1 VTALRKDLIRE
12 IKNSKNRFLSI
23 AILIALAVAFLSGL
37 KATAPDMKNTG
48 DEYLDKQ
55 QLMDIQVLSTLGLT
69 KGDIKALGAQDN
81 IERAVGAYCIDAWAG
96 DLVAKAYSIT
106 DGMNLL
112 TVTSGRMPES
122 PDECIVDKNLLE
134 KMKIS
139 VGDSITIDPSDD
151 YEDCLTHKNFTIV
164 GTAVSPYYI
173 SVERGSASIGSG
185 NVRAYVYLPEGAFD
199 LDYYTVAYAKVKG
212 AQELTAFTDEYDD
225 YIDDVMDSLKDFGDR
240 RAKLRYDDIID
251 EAQGKIDDAQKE
263 LDDKEKEADEKLSD
277 AEQEL
282 KDARRKLDKGWRE
295 YRDGKKELEESLPK
309 LCDAECELADARQ
322 ELIEGEQEYQKGLDE
337 YNFGYAQYAENK
349 RKLDAA
355 KAQLDAA
362 KQQLDAA
369 KQIPD
374 QIAKLEGDITALEA
388 QKKLLD
394 PNDQEYKAIEA
405 RITELSA
412 KKAALVSASMSD
424 TEIAAAQAKID
435 AGMAE
440 YNAGKQ
446 ELDAAKAQLD
456 AAKKKLDEGYEEL
469 QDGKRKYREGVEELQ
484 DGWKKYYEGIDELPK
499 AYKKLKDGEKEYA
512 DGLEEY
518 EDAKREAE
526 EKIAD
531 AKKKLADAR
540 RKVADI
546 ETCKWYILSRGYNPG
561 YTGFGQDADRMA
573 NLASVFPVIFFLVA
587 ALVCLTTMTRMVE
600 EQRTQIGLMKAL
612 GYGRW
617 DISKKYLCYGL
628 FPSLAGSLLGIIIG
642 HIVFPTMIYVSY
654 QIMYEMPNIRLS
666 LYPGICIWATIAAV
680 ACTTL
685 STLWACISTLTDSPA
700 NLMRPKAPKAGRRVL
715 LEKIPFIWKK
725 LSFTSKV
732 TVRNLFRYKKRF
744 FMSVIGIAGSGALL
758 VTAFGLNDSI
768 IEKQFGDIWQ
778 MDVQAYVYEAMPLAD
793 MQELL
798 GKNPAN
804 DDFDSVMFCLDS
816 QMECKNG
823 GRSQSGV
830 HLLGVES
837 AGSMAGRI
845 NLHNGG
851 APVTLDDSGVV
862 VTAKLAETL
871 SIKAGDEINM
881 RTGGEDHLM
890 RVIGVADNYVYH
902 YVYITAAYYETVFG
916 KAMQYNGFM
925 GNLKD
930 GLTDETMDAM
940 STQLLSDSRMYTV
953 RTIGSI
959 YDSVWDSLS
968 ILNYVVLVLIL
979 GSGMLTFVV
988 MLNLTN
994 INIGERMREL
1004 ATLRV
1009 LGFYDKEMY
1018 AYIFRENNALSV
1030 IGAFVGLVFGKIMHL
1045 FVIRTCEVDMVMFVR
1060 SAKPLSYVYAF
1071 ALTIAFSL
1079 IVNLLMRPKVRA
1091 IDMVES
1097 LKSAE

>member
-1 VTALRKDLIRE
+1 MNALTLKNLLRE
-12 IKNSKNRFLSI
+12 IKRTFTKFLSI
-23 AILIALAVAFLSGL
+23 FAICALGVAFFAGIR
-37 KATAPDMKNTG
+37 ATSPDMKEAGDRLYNT
-48 DEYLDKQ
+48 YNLS
-55 QLMDIQVLSTLGLT
+55 DISVISTSGLT
-69 KGDIKALGAQDN
+69 ADN
-81 IERAVGAYCIDAWAG
+81 IRDLESIEGIQAVRASLFVDAMARGTGEKEKNLRLYSMPIKLKSEYAPLIDLIPDYG
-96 DLVAKAYSIT
+96 IDTSPEYE
-106 DGMNLL
+106 MNG
-112 TVTSGRMPES
+112 VEIVSGRMPLNDTETALDYTLEGSLVKQLGDEITLTTSGGTVTLRVVGFIRS
-122 PDECIVDKNLLE
+122 P
-134 KMKIS
+134 M
-139 VGDSITIDPSDD
+139 
-151 YEDCLTHKNFTIV
+151 
-164 GTAVSPYYI
+164 YI
-173 SVERGSASIGSG
+173 SMFERGTSSIGNGTSDGFAYASG
-185 NVRAYVYLPEGAFD
+185 NAISSLGTKLPVMS
-199 LDYYTVAYAKVKG
+199 LLNTYYTRADIVISGKEGLSAHS
-212 AQELTAFTDEYDD
+212 DEY
-225 YIDDVMDSLKDFGDR
+225 
-240 RAKLRYDDIID
+240 
-251 EAQGKIDDAQKE
+251 E
-263 LDDKEKEADEKLSD
+263 
-277 AEQEL
+277 
-282 KDARRKLDKGWRE
+282 
-295 YRDGKKELEESLPK
+295 
-309 LCDAECELADARQ
+309 
-322 ELIEGEQEYQKGLDE
+322 
-337 YNFGYAQYAENK
+337 
-349 RKLDAA
+349 
-355 KAQLDAA
+355 
-362 KQQLDAA
+362 
-369 KQIPD
+369 
-374 QIAKLEGDITALEA
+374 
-388 QKKLLD
+388 
-394 PNDQEYKAIEA
+394 
-405 RITELSA
+405 
-412 KKAALVSASMSD
+412 ALVNEVTDRIEDYASTQSG
-424 TEIAAAQAKID
+424 T
-435 AGMAE
+435 
-440 YNAGKQ
+440 
-446 ELDAAKAQLD
+446 
-456 AAKKKLDEGYEEL
+456 
-469 QDGKRKYREGVEELQ
+469 
-484 DGWKKYYEGIDELPK
+484 
-499 AYKKLKDGEKEYA
+499 
-512 DGLEEY
+512 
-518 EDAKREAE
+518 
-526 EKIAD
+526 
-531 AKKKLADAR
+531 
-540 RKVADI
+540 
-546 ETCKWYILSRGYNPG
+546 WYIQDRSGNPG
-561 YTGFGQDADRMA
+561 YSDYSENTDRIA
-573 NLASVFPVIFFLVA
+573 AVGDVFPLIFFIVA

-600 EQRTQIGLMKAL
+600 EQRIEMGTMKAL
-612 GYGRW
+612 GYGGW
-617 DISKKYLCYGL
+617 QIAMKY
-628 FPSLAGSLLGIIIG
+628 
-642 HIVFPTMIYVSY
+642 
-654 QIMYEMPNIRLS
+654 
-666 LYPGICIWATIAAV
+666 AV
-680 ACTTL
+680 YAM
-685 STLWACISTLTDSPA
+685 SACISGGVVGAIIGFKLFPYVIMKGYSIMYYLGKLETPYRADIAFMAIAAMAVCTAAATFSACYASLKEVPA
-700 NLMRPKAPKAGRRVL
+700 TLMRPKAPKAGRRVL

-758 VTAFGLNDSI
+758 VTAFGLNDSIFGI

-837 AGSMAGRI
+837 AESMAGRVS
-845 NLHNGG
+845 LHNGG
-851 APVTLDDSGVV
+851 TPVTLDDSGVV

-871 SIKAGDEINM
+871 SIKVGDEINM

-959 YDSVWDSLS
+959 YASVWDSLS

-1018 AYIFRENNALSV
+1018 DYIFRENNALSV
-1030 IGAFVGLVFGKIMHL
+1030 IGAFVGLLFGKIMHL

-1071 ALTIAFSL
+1071 ALTIVFSL

>member
-1 VTALRKDLIRE
+1 MNALTLKNLLRE
-12 IKNSKNRFLSI
+12 IKRTFTKFLSI
-23 AILIALAVAFLSGL
+23 FAICALGVAFFAGIR
-37 KATAPDMKNTG
+37 ATSPDMKEAGDRLYNT
-48 DEYLDKQ
+48 YNLS
-55 QLMDIQVLSTLGLT
+55 DISVISTSGLT
-69 KGDIKALGAQDN
+69 ADN
-81 IERAVGAYCIDAWAG
+81 IRDLESIEGIQAVRASLFVDAMARGTDEKGKNLRLYSMPIKLKSEYAPLIDLIPDYG
-96 DLVAKAYSIT
+96 IDTSPEYE
-106 DGMNLL
+106 MNG
-112 TVTSGRMPES
+112 VEIVSGRMPLNDTETALDYTLEGSLVKQLGDEITLTTSGGTVTLRVVGFIRS
-122 PDECIVDKNLLE
+122 P
-134 KMKIS
+134 M
-139 VGDSITIDPSDD
+139 
-151 YEDCLTHKNFTIV
+151 
-164 GTAVSPYYI
+164 YI
-173 SVERGSASIGSG
+173 RMFERGTSSIGNGTSDGFAYASG
-185 NVRAYVYLPEGAFD
+185 NAISSLGTKLPVMS
-199 LDYYTVAYAKVKG
+199 LLNTYYTRADIVISGKEGLSAYS
-212 AQELTAFTDEYDD
+212 DEY
-225 YIDDVMDSLKDFGDR
+225 
-240 RAKLRYDDIID
+240 
-251 EAQGKIDDAQKE
+251 E
-263 LDDKEKEADEKLSD
+263 
-277 AEQEL
+277 
-282 KDARRKLDKGWRE
+282 
-295 YRDGKKELEESLPK
+295 
-309 LCDAECELADARQ
+309 
-322 ELIEGEQEYQKGLDE
+322 
-337 YNFGYAQYAENK
+337 
-349 RKLDAA
+349 
-355 KAQLDAA
+355 
-362 KQQLDAA
+362 
-369 KQIPD
+369 
-374 QIAKLEGDITALEA
+374 
-388 QKKLLD
+388 
-394 PNDQEYKAIEA
+394 
-405 RITELSA
+405 
-412 KKAALVSASMSD
+412 ALVNEVTDRIEDYASTQSG
-424 TEIAAAQAKID
+424 T
-435 AGMAE
+435 
-440 YNAGKQ
+440 
-446 ELDAAKAQLD
+446 
-456 AAKKKLDEGYEEL
+456 
-469 QDGKRKYREGVEELQ
+469 
-484 DGWKKYYEGIDELPK
+484 
-499 AYKKLKDGEKEYA
+499 
-512 DGLEEY
+512 
-518 EDAKREAE
+518 
-526 EKIAD
+526 
-531 AKKKLADAR
+531 
-540 RKVADI
+540 
-546 ETCKWYILSRGYNPG
+546 WYIQDRSGNPG
-561 YTGFGQDADRMA
+561 YSDYSENTDRIA
-573 NLASVFPVIFFLVA
+573 AVGDVFPLIFFIVA

-600 EQRTQIGLMKAL
+600 EQRIEMGTMKAL
-612 GYGRW
+612 GYGGW
-617 DISKKYLCYGL
+617 QIAMKY
-628 FPSLAGSLLGIIIG
+628 
-642 HIVFPTMIYVSY
+642 
-654 QIMYEMPNIRLS
+654 
-666 LYPGICIWATIAAV
+666 AV
-680 ACTTL
+680 YAM
-685 STLWACISTLTDSPA
+685 SACISGGVVGAIIGFKLFPYVIMKGYSIMYYLGKLETPYRADIAFMAIAAMAVCTAAATFSACYASLKEVPA
-700 NLMRPKAPKAGRRVL
+700 TLMRPKAPKAGRRVL

-768 IEKQFGDIWQ
+768 FGIIEKQFGDIWQ
-778 MDVQAYVYEAMPLAD
+778 MDVQAYVYEAMPLGD

-871 SIKAGDEINM
+871 SIKVGDEINM

-916 KAMQYNGFM
+916 KAMLYNGFM

-953 RTIGSI
+953 RTIESI
-959 YDSVWDSLS
+959 YASVWDSLS

-1071 ALTIAFSL
+1071 ALTIVFSL

>member
-1 VTALRKDLIRE
+1 MNALTLKNLLRE
-12 IKNSKNRFLSI
+12 IKRTFTKFLSI
-23 AILIALAVAFLSGL
+23 FAICALGVAFFAGIR
-37 KATAPDMKNTG
+37 ATSPDMKEAGDRLYNT
-48 DEYLDKQ
+48 YNLS
-55 QLMDIQVLSTLGLT
+55 DISVISTSGLT
-69 KGDIKALGAQDN
+69 ADN
-81 IERAVGAYCIDAWAG
+81 IRDLESIEGIQAVRASLFVDAMARGTGEKEKNLRLYSMPIKLKSEYAPLIDLIPDYG
-96 DLVAKAYSIT
+96 IDTSPEYE
-106 DGMNLL
+106 MNG
-112 TVTSGRMPES
+112 VEIVSGRMPL
-122 PDECIVDKNLLE
+122 N
-134 KMKIS
+134 
-139 VGDSITIDPSDD
+139 
-151 YEDCLTHKNFTIV
+151 
-164 GTAVSPYYI
+164 
-173 SVERGSASIGSG
+173 
-185 NVRAYVYLPEGAFD
+185 
-199 LDYYTVAYAKVKG
+199 
-212 AQELTAFTDEYDD
+212 
-225 YIDDVMDSLKDFGDR
+225 
-240 RAKLRYDDIID
+240 
-251 EAQGKIDDAQKE
+251 
-263 LDDKEKEADEKLSD
+263 
-277 AEQEL
+277 
-282 KDARRKLDKGWRE
+282 
-295 YRDGKKELEESLPK
+295 
-309 LCDAECELADARQ
+309 
-322 ELIEGEQEYQKGLDE
+322 
-337 YNFGYAQYAENK
+337 
-349 RKLDAA
+349 
-355 KAQLDAA
+355 
-362 KQQLDAA
+362 
-369 KQIPD
+369 
-374 QIAKLEGDITALEA
+374 
-388 QKKLLD
+388 
-394 PNDQEYKAIEA
+394 
-405 RITELSA
+405 
-412 KKAALVSASMSD
+412 D
-424 TEIAAAQAKID
+424 TEIALDNTLEGSLVKQLGDEITLTTSGGTVTLRVVGFIRSPMYISMFERGTSSIGNGTSDGFAYAS
-435 AGMAE
+435 G
-440 YNAGKQ
+440 NAISSLGTKLPVMSLLNTYYTRADIVISGK
-446 ELDAAKAQLD
+446 
-456 AAKKKLDEGYEEL
+456 EGL
-469 QDGKRKYREGVEELQ
+469 S
-484 DGWKKYYEGIDELPK
+484 
-499 AYKKLKDGEKEYA
+499 AYSD
-512 DGLEEY
+512 EY
-518 EDAKREAE
+518 EALVNEVTDR
-526 EKIAD
+526 
-531 AKKKLADAR
+531 
-540 RKVADI
+540 I
-546 ETCKWYILSRGYNPG
+546 EDYASTQSGTWYIQDRSGNPG
-561 YTGFGQDADRMA
+561 YSDYSENTDRIA
-573 NLASVFPVIFFLVA
+573 AVGDVFPLIFFIVA

-600 EQRTQIGLMKAL
+600 EQRIEMGTMKAL
-612 GYGRW
+612 GYGGW
-617 DISKKYLCYGL
+617 QIAMKY
-628 FPSLAGSLLGIIIG
+628 
-642 HIVFPTMIYVSY
+642 
-654 QIMYEMPNIRLS
+654 
-666 LYPGICIWATIAAV
+666 AV
-680 ACTTL
+680 YAM
-685 STLWACISTLTDSPA
+685 SACISGGVVGAIIGFKLFPYVIMKGYSIMYYLGKLETPYRADIAFMAIAAMAVCTAAATFSACYASLKEVPA
-700 NLMRPKAPKAGRRVL
+700 TLMRPKAPKAGRRVL

-758 VTAFGLNDSI
+758 VTAFGLNDSIFGI

-959 YDSVWDSLS
+959 YASVWDSLS

-1030 IGAFVGLVFGKIMHL
+1030 IGAFVGLLFGKIMHL

-1071 ALTIAFSL
+1071 ALTIVFSL

>member
-1 VTALRKDLIRE
+1 MNALTLKNLLRE
-12 IKNSKNRFLSI
+12 IKRTFTKFLSI
-23 AILIALAVAFLSGL
+23 FAICALGVAFFAGIR
-37 KATAPDMKNTG
+37 ATSPDMKEAGDRLYNT
-48 DEYLDKQ
+48 YNLS
-55 QLMDIQVLSTLGLT
+55 DISVISTSGLT
-69 KGDIKALGAQDN
+69 ADN
-81 IERAVGAYCIDAWAG
+81 IRDLESIEGIRAVRASLFVDAMARGTGEKEKNLRLYSMPIKLKSEYAPLIDLIPDYG
-96 DLVAKAYSIT
+96 IDTSPEYE
-106 DGMNLL
+106 MNG
-112 TVTSGRMPES
+112 VEIVSGRMPLNDTETALDYTLEGSLVKQLGDEITLTTSGGTVTLRVVGFIRS
-122 PDECIVDKNLLE
+122 P
-134 KMKIS
+134 M
-139 VGDSITIDPSDD
+139 
-151 YEDCLTHKNFTIV
+151 
-164 GTAVSPYYI
+164 YI
-173 SVERGSASIGSG
+173 SMFERGTSSIGNGTSDGFAYASG
-185 NVRAYVYLPEGAFD
+185 NAISSLGTKLPVMS
-199 LDYYTVAYAKVKG
+199 LLNTYYTRADIVISGKEGLSAYS
-212 AQELTAFTDEYDD
+212 DEY
-225 YIDDVMDSLKDFGDR
+225 
-240 RAKLRYDDIID
+240 
-251 EAQGKIDDAQKE
+251 E
-263 LDDKEKEADEKLSD
+263 
-277 AEQEL
+277 
-282 KDARRKLDKGWRE
+282 
-295 YRDGKKELEESLPK
+295 
-309 LCDAECELADARQ
+309 
-322 ELIEGEQEYQKGLDE
+322 
-337 YNFGYAQYAENK
+337 
-349 RKLDAA
+349 
-355 KAQLDAA
+355 
-362 KQQLDAA
+362 
-369 KQIPD
+369 
-374 QIAKLEGDITALEA
+374 
-388 QKKLLD
+388 
-394 PNDQEYKAIEA
+394 
-405 RITELSA
+405 
-412 KKAALVSASMSD
+412 ALVNEVTDRIEDYASTQSG
-424 TEIAAAQAKID
+424 T
-435 AGMAE
+435 
-440 YNAGKQ
+440 
-446 ELDAAKAQLD
+446 
-456 AAKKKLDEGYEEL
+456 
-469 QDGKRKYREGVEELQ
+469 
-484 DGWKKYYEGIDELPK
+484 
-499 AYKKLKDGEKEYA
+499 
-512 DGLEEY
+512 
-518 EDAKREAE
+518 
-526 EKIAD
+526 
-531 AKKKLADAR
+531 
-540 RKVADI
+540 
-546 ETCKWYILSRGYNPG
+546 WYIQDRSGNPG
-561 YTGFGQDADRMA
+561 YSDYSENTDRIA
-573 NLASVFPVIFFLVA
+573 AVGDVFPLIFFIVA

-600 EQRTQIGLMKAL
+600 EQRIEMGTMKAL
-612 GYGRW
+612 GYGGW
-617 DISKKYLCYGL
+617 QIAMKY
-628 FPSLAGSLLGIIIG
+628 
-642 HIVFPTMIYVSY
+642 
-654 QIMYEMPNIRLS
+654 
-666 LYPGICIWATIAAV
+666 AV
-680 ACTTL
+680 YAM
-685 STLWACISTLTDSPA
+685 SACISGGVVGAIIGFKLFPYVIMKAYSIMYYLGKLETPYRADIAFMAIAAMAVCTAAATFSACYASLKEVPA
-700 NLMRPKAPKAGRRVL
+700 TLMRPKAPKAGRRVL

-758 VTAFGLNDSI
+758 VTAFGLNDSIFGI

-837 AGSMAGRI
+837 AESMAGRVS
-845 NLHNGG
+845 LHNGG
-851 APVTLDDSGVV
+851 TPVTLDDSGVV

-881 RTGGEDHLM
+881 RTGGEDHFM

-953 RTIGSI
+953 RTIESI
-959 YDSVWDSLS
+959 YASVWDSLS

-1030 IGAFVGLVFGKIMHL
+1030 IGAFVGLLFGKIMHL

-1071 ALTIAFSL
+1071 ALTIVFSL

>member
-1 VTALRKDLIRE
+1 MNALTLKNLLRE
-12 IKNSKNRFLSI
+12 IKRTFTKFLSI
-23 AILIALAVAFLSGL
+23 FAICALGVAFFAGIR
-37 KATAPDMKNTG
+37 ATSPDMKEAGDRLYNT
-48 DEYLDKQ
+48 YNLS
-55 QLMDIQVLSTLGLT
+55 DISVISTSGLT
-69 KGDIKALGAQDN
+69 ADN
-81 IERAVGAYCIDAWAG
+81 IRDLESIEGIRAVRASLFVDAMARGTGEKEKNLRLYSMPIKLKSEYVPLIDLIPDYG
-96 DLVAKAYSIT
+96 IDTSPEYE
-106 DGMNLL
+106 MNG
-112 TVTSGRMPES
+112 VEIVSGRMPLNDTETALDYTLEGSLVKQLGDEITLTTSGGTVTLRVVGFIRS
-122 PDECIVDKNLLE
+122 P
-134 KMKIS
+134 M
-139 VGDSITIDPSDD
+139 
-151 YEDCLTHKNFTIV
+151 
-164 GTAVSPYYI
+164 YI
-173 SVERGSASIGSG
+173 SMFERGTSSIGNGTSDGFAYASG
-185 NVRAYVYLPEGAFD
+185 NAISSLGTKLPVMS
-199 LDYYTVAYAKVKG
+199 LLNTYYTRADIVISGKEGLSAYS
-212 AQELTAFTDEYDD
+212 DEY
-225 YIDDVMDSLKDFGDR
+225 
-240 RAKLRYDDIID
+240 
-251 EAQGKIDDAQKE
+251 E
-263 LDDKEKEADEKLSD
+263 
-277 AEQEL
+277 
-282 KDARRKLDKGWRE
+282 
-295 YRDGKKELEESLPK
+295 
-309 LCDAECELADARQ
+309 
-322 ELIEGEQEYQKGLDE
+322 
-337 YNFGYAQYAENK
+337 
-349 RKLDAA
+349 
-355 KAQLDAA
+355 
-362 KQQLDAA
+362 
-369 KQIPD
+369 
-374 QIAKLEGDITALEA
+374 
-388 QKKLLD
+388 
-394 PNDQEYKAIEA
+394 
-405 RITELSA
+405 
-412 KKAALVSASMSD
+412 ALVNEVTDRIEDYASTQSG
-424 TEIAAAQAKID
+424 T
-435 AGMAE
+435 
-440 YNAGKQ
+440 
-446 ELDAAKAQLD
+446 
-456 AAKKKLDEGYEEL
+456 
-469 QDGKRKYREGVEELQ
+469 
-484 DGWKKYYEGIDELPK
+484 
-499 AYKKLKDGEKEYA
+499 
-512 DGLEEY
+512 
-518 EDAKREAE
+518 
-526 EKIAD
+526 
-531 AKKKLADAR
+531 
-540 RKVADI
+540 
-546 ETCKWYILSRGYNPG
+546 WYIQDRSGNPG
-561 YTGFGQDADRMA
+561 YSDYSENTDRIA
-573 NLASVFPVIFFLVA
+573 AVGDVFPLIFFIVA

-600 EQRTQIGLMKAL
+600 EQRIEMGTMKAL
-612 GYGRW
+612 GYGGW
-617 DISKKYLCYGL
+617 QIAMKY
-628 FPSLAGSLLGIIIG
+628 
-642 HIVFPTMIYVSY
+642 
-654 QIMYEMPNIRLS
+654 
-666 LYPGICIWATIAAV
+666 AV
-680 ACTTL
+680 YAM
-685 STLWACISTLTDSPA
+685 SACISGGVVGAIIGFKLFPYVIMKAYSIMYYLGKLETPYRADIAFMAIAAMAVCTAAATFSACYASLKEVPA
-700 NLMRPKAPKAGRRVL
+700 TLMRPKAPKAGRRVL

-768 IEKQFGDIWQ
+768 FGIIEKQFGDIWQ

-823 GRSQSGV
+823 GRSQNGV

-837 AGSMAGRI
+837 AGSMAGRVS
-845 NLHNGG
+845 LHNGG

-881 RTGGEDHLM
+881 RTGGEDHFM

-953 RTIGSI
+953 RTIESI
-959 YDSVWDSLS
+959 YASVWDSLS

-979 GSGMLTFVV
+979 GSGMLTFIV

-1079 IVNLLMRPKVRA
+1079 IVNLLMRPNVRA

>member
-1 VTALRKDLIRE
+1 MNALTLKNLLRE
-12 IKNSKNRFLSI
+12 IKRTFTKFLSI
-23 AILIALAVAFLSGL
+23 FAICALGVAFFAGIR
-37 KATAPDMKNTG
+37 ATSPDMKEAGDRLYNT
-48 DEYLDKQ
+48 YNLS
-55 QLMDIQVLSTLGLT
+55 DISVISTSGLT
-69 KGDIKALGAQDN
+69 ADN
-81 IERAVGAYCIDAWAG
+81 IRDLESIEGIQAVRASLFVDAMARGTGEKEKNLRLYSMPIKLKSEYAPLIDLIPDYG
-96 DLVAKAYSIT
+96 IDTSPEYE
-106 DGMNLL
+106 MNG
-112 TVTSGRMPES
+112 VEIVSGRMPL
-122 PDECIVDKNLLE
+122 N
-134 KMKIS
+134 
-139 VGDSITIDPSDD
+139 
-151 YEDCLTHKNFTIV
+151 
-164 GTAVSPYYI
+164 
-173 SVERGSASIGSG
+173 
-185 NVRAYVYLPEGAFD
+185 
-199 LDYYTVAYAKVKG
+199 
-212 AQELTAFTDEYDD
+212 
-225 YIDDVMDSLKDFGDR
+225 
-240 RAKLRYDDIID
+240 
-251 EAQGKIDDAQKE
+251 
-263 LDDKEKEADEKLSD
+263 
-277 AEQEL
+277 
-282 KDARRKLDKGWRE
+282 
-295 YRDGKKELEESLPK
+295 
-309 LCDAECELADARQ
+309 
-322 ELIEGEQEYQKGLDE
+322 
-337 YNFGYAQYAENK
+337 
-349 RKLDAA
+349 
-355 KAQLDAA
+355 
-362 KQQLDAA
+362 
-369 KQIPD
+369 
-374 QIAKLEGDITALEA
+374 
-388 QKKLLD
+388 
-394 PNDQEYKAIEA
+394 
-405 RITELSA
+405 
-412 KKAALVSASMSD
+412 D
-424 TEIAAAQAKID
+424 TEIALDNTLEGSLVKQLGDEITLTTSGGTVTLRVVGFIRSPMYISMFERGTSSIGNGTSDGFAYAS
-435 AGMAE
+435 G
-440 YNAGKQ
+440 NAISSLGTKLPVMSLLNTYYTRADIVISGK
-446 ELDAAKAQLD
+446 
-456 AAKKKLDEGYEEL
+456 EGL
-469 QDGKRKYREGVEELQ
+469 S
-484 DGWKKYYEGIDELPK
+484 
-499 AYKKLKDGEKEYA
+499 AYSD
-512 DGLEEY
+512 EY
-518 EDAKREAE
+518 EALVNEVTDR
-526 EKIAD
+526 
-531 AKKKLADAR
+531 
-540 RKVADI
+540 I
-546 ETCKWYILSRGYNPG
+546 EDYASTQSGTWYIQDRSGNPG
-561 YTGFGQDADRMA
+561 YSDYSENTDRIA
-573 NLASVFPVIFFLVA
+573 AVGDVFPLIFFIVA

-600 EQRTQIGLMKAL
+600 EQRIEMGTMKAL
-612 GYGRW
+612 GYGGW
-617 DISKKYLCYGL
+617 QIAMKY
-628 FPSLAGSLLGIIIG
+628 
-642 HIVFPTMIYVSY
+642 
-654 QIMYEMPNIRLS
+654 
-666 LYPGICIWATIAAV
+666 AV
-680 ACTTL
+680 YAM
-685 STLWACISTLTDSPA
+685 SACISGGVVGAIIGFKLFPYVIMKGYSIMYYLGKLETPYRADIAFMAIAAMAVCTAAATFSACYASLKEVPA
-700 NLMRPKAPKAGRRVL
+700 TLMRPKAPKAGRRVL

-758 VTAFGLNDSI
+758 VTAFGLNDSIFGI

-881 RTGGEDHLM
+881 RTGGEDHFM

-953 RTIGSI
+953 RTIESI
-959 YDSVWDSLS
+959 YASVRDSLS

-1071 ALTIAFSL
+1071 ALTIVFSL

>member
-1 VTALRKDLIRE
+1 MNALTLKNLLRE
-12 IKNSKNRFLSI
+12 IKRTFTKFLSI
-23 AILIALAVAFLSGL
+23 FAICALGVAFFAGIR
-37 KATAPDMKNTG
+37 ATSPDMKEAGDRLYNT
-48 DEYLDKQ
+48 YNLS
-55 QLMDIQVLSTLGLT
+55 DISVISTSGLT
-69 KGDIKALGAQDN
+69 ADN
-81 IERAVGAYCIDAWAG
+81 IRDLESIEGIQAVRASLFVDAMARGTGEKEKNLRLYSMPIKLKSEYAPLIDLIPDYG
-96 DLVAKAYSIT
+96 IDTSPEYE
-106 DGMNLL
+106 MNG
-112 TVTSGRMPES
+112 VEIVSGRMPL
-122 PDECIVDKNLLE
+122 N
-134 KMKIS
+134 
-139 VGDSITIDPSDD
+139 
-151 YEDCLTHKNFTIV
+151 
-164 GTAVSPYYI
+164 
-173 SVERGSASIGSG
+173 
-185 NVRAYVYLPEGAFD
+185 
-199 LDYYTVAYAKVKG
+199 
-212 AQELTAFTDEYDD
+212 
-225 YIDDVMDSLKDFGDR
+225 
-240 RAKLRYDDIID
+240 
-251 EAQGKIDDAQKE
+251 
-263 LDDKEKEADEKLSD
+263 
-277 AEQEL
+277 
-282 KDARRKLDKGWRE
+282 
-295 YRDGKKELEESLPK
+295 
-309 LCDAECELADARQ
+309 
-322 ELIEGEQEYQKGLDE
+322 
-337 YNFGYAQYAENK
+337 
-349 RKLDAA
+349 
-355 KAQLDAA
+355 
-362 KQQLDAA
+362 
-369 KQIPD
+369 
-374 QIAKLEGDITALEA
+374 
-388 QKKLLD
+388 
-394 PNDQEYKAIEA
+394 
-405 RITELSA
+405 
-412 KKAALVSASMSD
+412 D
-424 TEIAAAQAKID
+424 TEIALDNTLEGSLVKQLGDEITLTTSGGTVTLRVVGFIRSPMYISMFERGTSSIGNGTSDGFAYAS
-435 AGMAE
+435 G
-440 YNAGKQ
+440 NAISSLGTKLPVMSLLNTYYTRADIVISGK
-446 ELDAAKAQLD
+446 
-456 AAKKKLDEGYEEL
+456 EGSS
-469 QDGKRKYREGVEELQ
+469 
-484 DGWKKYYEGIDELPK
+484 
-499 AYKKLKDGEKEYA
+499 AYSD
-512 DGLEEY
+512 EY
-518 EDAKREAE
+518 EALVNEVTDR
-526 EKIAD
+526 
-531 AKKKLADAR
+531 
-540 RKVADI
+540 I
-546 ETCKWYILSRGYNPG
+546 EDYASTQSGTWYIQDRSGNPG
-561 YTGFGQDADRMA
+561 YSDYSENTDRIA
-573 NLASVFPVIFFLVA
+573 AVGDVFPLIFFIVA

-600 EQRTQIGLMKAL
+600 EQRIEMGTMKAL
-612 GYGRW
+612 GYGGW
-617 DISKKYLCYGL
+617 QIAMKY
-628 FPSLAGSLLGIIIG
+628 
-642 HIVFPTMIYVSY
+642 
-654 QIMYEMPNIRLS
+654 
-666 LYPGICIWATIAAV
+666 AV
-680 ACTTL
+680 YAM
-685 STLWACISTLTDSPA
+685 SACISGGVVGAIIGFKLFPYVIMKGYSIMYYLGKLETPYRADIAFMAIAAMAVCTAAATFSACYASLKEVPA
-700 NLMRPKAPKAGRRVL
+700 TLMRPKAPKAGRRVL
-715 LEKIPFIWKK
+715 LEKMPFIWKK

-758 VTAFGLNDSI
+758 VTAFGLNDSIFGI

-871 SIKAGDEINM
+871 SIKIGDGINM

-959 YDSVWDSLS
+959 YASVWDSLS

-1018 AYIFRENNALSV
+1018 DYIFRENNALSV

>member
-1 VTALRKDLIRE
+1 MNALTLKNLLRE
-12 IKNSKNRFLSI
+12 IKRTFTKFLSI
-23 AILIALAVAFLSGL
+23 FAICALGVAFFAGIR
-37 KATAPDMKNTG
+37 ATSPDMKEAGDRLYNT
-48 DEYLDKQ
+48 YNLS
-55 QLMDIQVLSTLGLT
+55 DISVISTSGLT
-69 KGDIKALGAQDN
+69 ADN
-81 IERAVGAYCIDAWAG
+81 IRDLESIEGIQAVRASLFVDAMARGTGEKEKNLRLYSMPIKLKSEYAPLIDLIPDYG
-96 DLVAKAYSIT
+96 IDTSPEYE
-106 DGMNLL
+106 MNG
-112 TVTSGRMPES
+112 VEIVSGRMPLNDTETALDYTLEGSLVKQLGDEITLTTSGGTVTLRVVGFIRS
-122 PDECIVDKNLLE
+122 P
-134 KMKIS
+134 M
-139 VGDSITIDPSDD
+139 
-151 YEDCLTHKNFTIV
+151 
-164 GTAVSPYYI
+164 YI
-173 SVERGSASIGSG
+173 SMFERGTSSIGNGTSDGFAYASG
-185 NVRAYVYLPEGAFD
+185 NAISSLGTKLPVMS
-199 LDYYTVAYAKVKG
+199 LLNTYYTRADIVISGKEGLSAYS
-212 AQELTAFTDEYDD
+212 DEY
-225 YIDDVMDSLKDFGDR
+225 
-240 RAKLRYDDIID
+240 
-251 EAQGKIDDAQKE
+251 E
-263 LDDKEKEADEKLSD
+263 
-277 AEQEL
+277 
-282 KDARRKLDKGWRE
+282 
-295 YRDGKKELEESLPK
+295 
-309 LCDAECELADARQ
+309 
-322 ELIEGEQEYQKGLDE
+322 
-337 YNFGYAQYAENK
+337 
-349 RKLDAA
+349 
-355 KAQLDAA
+355 
-362 KQQLDAA
+362 
-369 KQIPD
+369 
-374 QIAKLEGDITALEA
+374 
-388 QKKLLD
+388 
-394 PNDQEYKAIEA
+394 
-405 RITELSA
+405 
-412 KKAALVSASMSD
+412 ALVNEVTDRIEDYASTQSG
-424 TEIAAAQAKID
+424 T
-435 AGMAE
+435 
-440 YNAGKQ
+440 
-446 ELDAAKAQLD
+446 
-456 AAKKKLDEGYEEL
+456 
-469 QDGKRKYREGVEELQ
+469 
-484 DGWKKYYEGIDELPK
+484 
-499 AYKKLKDGEKEYA
+499 
-512 DGLEEY
+512 
-518 EDAKREAE
+518 
-526 EKIAD
+526 
-531 AKKKLADAR
+531 
-540 RKVADI
+540 
-546 ETCKWYILSRGYNPG
+546 WYIQDRSGNPG
-561 YTGFGQDADRMA
+561 YSDYSENTDRIA
-573 NLASVFPVIFFLVA
+573 AVGDVFPLIFFIVA

-600 EQRTQIGLMKAL
+600 EQRIEMGTMKAL
-612 GYGRW
+612 GYGGW
-617 DISKKYLCYGL
+617 QIAMKY
-628 FPSLAGSLLGIIIG
+628 
-642 HIVFPTMIYVSY
+642 
-654 QIMYEMPNIRLS
+654 
-666 LYPGICIWATIAAV
+666 AV
-680 ACTTL
+680 YAM
-685 STLWACISTLTDSPA
+685 SACISGGVVGAIIGFKLFPYVIMKGYSIMYYLGKLETPYRADIAFMAIAAMAVCTAAATFSACYASLKEVPA
-700 NLMRPKAPKAGRRVL
+700 TLMRPKAPKAGRRVL

-758 VTAFGLNDSI
+758 VTAFGLNDSIFGI

-871 SIKAGDEINM
+871 SIKVGDEINM

-953 RTIGSI
+953 RTIESI
-959 YDSVWDSLS
+959 YASVWDSLS

-1030 IGAFVGLVFGKIMHL
+1030 IGAFVGLLFGKIMHL

-1071 ALTIAFSL
+1071 ALTIVFSL

>member
-1 VTALRKDLIRE
+1 MNALTLKNLLRE
-12 IKNSKNRFLSI
+12 IKRTFTKFLSI
-23 AILIALAVAFLSGL
+23 FAICALGVAFFAGIR
-37 KATAPDMKNTG
+37 ATSPDMKEAGDRLYNT
-48 DEYLDKQ
+48 YNLS
-55 QLMDIQVLSTLGLT
+55 DISVISTSGLT
-69 KGDIKALGAQDN
+69 ADN
-81 IERAVGAYCIDAWAG
+81 IRDLESIEGIRAVRASLFVDAMARGTGEKEKNLRLYSMPIKLKSEYAPLIDLIPDYG
-96 DLVAKAYSIT
+96 IDTSPEYE
-106 DGMNLL
+106 MNG
-112 TVTSGRMPES
+112 VEIVSGRMPLNDTETALDYTLEGSLVKQLGDEITLTTSGGTVTLRVVGFIRS
-122 PDECIVDKNLLE
+122 P
-134 KMKIS
+134 M
-139 VGDSITIDPSDD
+139 
-151 YEDCLTHKNFTIV
+151 
-164 GTAVSPYYI
+164 YI
-173 SVERGSASIGSG
+173 SMFERGTSSIGNGTSDGFAYASG
-185 NVRAYVYLPEGAFD
+185 NAISSLGTKLPVMS
-199 LDYYTVAYAKVKG
+199 LLNTYYTRADIVIFGKEGLSAYS
-212 AQELTAFTDEYDD
+212 DEY
-225 YIDDVMDSLKDFGDR
+225 
-240 RAKLRYDDIID
+240 
-251 EAQGKIDDAQKE
+251 E
-263 LDDKEKEADEKLSD
+263 
-277 AEQEL
+277 
-282 KDARRKLDKGWRE
+282 
-295 YRDGKKELEESLPK
+295 
-309 LCDAECELADARQ
+309 
-322 ELIEGEQEYQKGLDE
+322 
-337 YNFGYAQYAENK
+337 
-349 RKLDAA
+349 
-355 KAQLDAA
+355 
-362 KQQLDAA
+362 
-369 KQIPD
+369 
-374 QIAKLEGDITALEA
+374 
-388 QKKLLD
+388 
-394 PNDQEYKAIEA
+394 
-405 RITELSA
+405 
-412 KKAALVSASMSD
+412 ALVNEVTDRIEDYASTQSG
-424 TEIAAAQAKID
+424 T
-435 AGMAE
+435 
-440 YNAGKQ
+440 
-446 ELDAAKAQLD
+446 
-456 AAKKKLDEGYEEL
+456 
-469 QDGKRKYREGVEELQ
+469 
-484 DGWKKYYEGIDELPK
+484 
-499 AYKKLKDGEKEYA
+499 
-512 DGLEEY
+512 
-518 EDAKREAE
+518 
-526 EKIAD
+526 
-531 AKKKLADAR
+531 
-540 RKVADI
+540 
-546 ETCKWYILSRGYNPG
+546 WYIQDRSGNPG
-561 YTGFGQDADRMA
+561 YSDYSENTDRIA
-573 NLASVFPVIFFLVA
+573 AVGDVFPLIFFIVA

-600 EQRTQIGLMKAL
+600 EQRIEMGTMKAL
-612 GYGRW
+612 GYGGW
-617 DISKKYLCYGL
+617 QIAMKY
-628 FPSLAGSLLGIIIG
+628 
-642 HIVFPTMIYVSY
+642 
-654 QIMYEMPNIRLS
+654 
-666 LYPGICIWATIAAV
+666 AV
-680 ACTTL
+680 YAM
-685 STLWACISTLTDSPA
+685 SACISGGVVGAIIGFKLFPYVIMKGYSIMYYLGKLETPYRADIAFMAIAAMAVCTAAATFSACYASLKEVPA
-700 NLMRPKAPKAGRRVL
+700 TLMRPKAPKAGRRVL

-758 VTAFGLNDSI
+758 VTAFGLNDSIFGI

-837 AGSMAGRI
+837 AESMAGRI

-851 APVTLDDSGVV
+851 TPVTLDDSGVV

-881 RTGGEDHLM
+881 RTGGEDHFM

-916 KAMQYNGFM
+916 KAMLYNGFM

-959 YDSVWDSLS
+959 YASVWDSLS

-1071 ALTIAFSL
+1071 ALTIVFSL
-1079 IVNLLMRPKVRA
+1079 IVNLLMRPKVRT

>member
-1 VTALRKDLIRE
+1 MNALTLKNLLRE
-12 IKNSKNRFLSI
+12 IKRTFTKFLSI
-23 AILIALAVAFLSGL
+23 FAICALGVAFFAGIR
-37 KATAPDMKNTG
+37 ATSPDMKEAGDRLYNT
-48 DEYLDKQ
+48 YNLS
-55 QLMDIQVLSTLGLT
+55 DISVISTSGLT
-69 KGDIKALGAQDN
+69 ADN
-81 IERAVGAYCIDAWAG
+81 IRDLESIEGIQAARASLFVDAMARGTGEKEKNLRLYSMPIKLKSEYAPLIDLIPDYG
-96 DLVAKAYSIT
+96 IDTSPEYE
-106 DGMNLL
+106 MNG
-112 TVTSGRMPES
+112 VEIVSGRMPL
-122 PDECIVDKNLLE
+122 N
-134 KMKIS
+134 
-139 VGDSITIDPSDD
+139 
-151 YEDCLTHKNFTIV
+151 
-164 GTAVSPYYI
+164 
-173 SVERGSASIGSG
+173 
-185 NVRAYVYLPEGAFD
+185 
-199 LDYYTVAYAKVKG
+199 
-212 AQELTAFTDEYDD
+212 
-225 YIDDVMDSLKDFGDR
+225 
-240 RAKLRYDDIID
+240 
-251 EAQGKIDDAQKE
+251 
-263 LDDKEKEADEKLSD
+263 
-277 AEQEL
+277 
-282 KDARRKLDKGWRE
+282 
-295 YRDGKKELEESLPK
+295 
-309 LCDAECELADARQ
+309 
-322 ELIEGEQEYQKGLDE
+322 
-337 YNFGYAQYAENK
+337 
-349 RKLDAA
+349 
-355 KAQLDAA
+355 
-362 KQQLDAA
+362 
-369 KQIPD
+369 
-374 QIAKLEGDITALEA
+374 
-388 QKKLLD
+388 
-394 PNDQEYKAIEA
+394 
-405 RITELSA
+405 
-412 KKAALVSASMSD
+412 D
-424 TEIAAAQAKID
+424 TEIALDNTLEGSLVKQLGDEITLTTSGGTVTLRVVGFIRSPMYISMFERGTSSIGNGTSDGFAYAS
-435 AGMAE
+435 G
-440 YNAGKQ
+440 NAISSLGTKLPVMSLLNTYYTRADIVISGK
-446 ELDAAKAQLD
+446 
-456 AAKKKLDEGYEEL
+456 EG
-469 QDGKRKYREGVEELQ
+469 
-484 DGWKKYYEGIDELPK
+484 PS
-499 AYKKLKDGEKEYA
+499 AYSD
-512 DGLEEY
+512 EY
-518 EDAKREAE
+518 EALVNEVTDR
-526 EKIAD
+526 
-531 AKKKLADAR
+531 
-540 RKVADI
+540 I
-546 ETCKWYILSRGYNPG
+546 EDYASTQSGTWYIQDRSGNPG
-561 YTGFGQDADRMA
+561 YSDYSENTDRIA
-573 NLASVFPVIFFLVA
+573 AVGDVFPLIFFIVA

-600 EQRTQIGLMKAL
+600 EQRIEMGTMKAL
-612 GYGRW
+612 GYGGW
-617 DISKKYLCYGL
+617 QIAMKY
-628 FPSLAGSLLGIIIG
+628 
-642 HIVFPTMIYVSY
+642 
-654 QIMYEMPNIRLS
+654 
-666 LYPGICIWATIAAV
+666 AV
-680 ACTTL
+680 YAM
-685 STLWACISTLTDSPA
+685 SACISGGVVGAIIGFKLFPYVIMKGYSIMYYLGKLETPYRADIAFMAIAAMAVCTAAATFSACYASLKEVPA
-700 NLMRPKAPKAGRRVL
+700 TLMRPKAPKAGRRVL
-715 LEKIPFIWKK
+715 LEKMPFIWKK

-758 VTAFGLNDSI
+758 VTAFGLNDSIFGI

-871 SIKAGDEINM
+871 SIKIGDGINM

-1071 ALTIAFSL
+1071 ALTIVFSL

>member
-1 VTALRKDLIRE
+1 MNALTLKNLLRE
-12 IKNSKNRFLSI
+12 IKRTFTKFLSI
-23 AILIALAVAFLSGL
+23 FAICALGVAFFAGIR
-37 KATAPDMKNTG
+37 ATSPDMKEAGDRLYNT
-48 DEYLDKQ
+48 YNLS
-55 QLMDIQVLSTLGLT
+55 DISVISTSGLT
-69 KGDIKALGAQDN
+69 ADN
-81 IERAVGAYCIDAWAG
+81 IRDLESIEGIQAVRASLFVDAMARGTDEKEKNLRLYSMPIKLKSEYAPLIDLIPDYG
-96 DLVAKAYSIT
+96 IDTSPEYE
-106 DGMNLL
+106 MNG
-112 TVTSGRMPES
+112 VEIVSGRMPLNDTETALDYTLEGSLVKQLGGEITLTTSGGTVTLRVIGFIRS
-122 PDECIVDKNLLE
+122 P
-134 KMKIS
+134 M
-139 VGDSITIDPSDD
+139 
-151 YEDCLTHKNFTIV
+151 
-164 GTAVSPYYI
+164 YI
-173 SVERGSASIGSG
+173 SMFERGTSSIGNGTSDGFAYASG
-185 NVRAYVYLPEGAFD
+185 NAISSLGTKLPVMS
-199 LDYYTVAYAKVKG
+199 LLNTYYTRADIVISGKEGLSAYS
-212 AQELTAFTDEYDD
+212 DEY
-225 YIDDVMDSLKDFGDR
+225 
-240 RAKLRYDDIID
+240 
-251 EAQGKIDDAQKE
+251 E
-263 LDDKEKEADEKLSD
+263 
-277 AEQEL
+277 
-282 KDARRKLDKGWRE
+282 
-295 YRDGKKELEESLPK
+295 
-309 LCDAECELADARQ
+309 
-322 ELIEGEQEYQKGLDE
+322 
-337 YNFGYAQYAENK
+337 
-349 RKLDAA
+349 
-355 KAQLDAA
+355 
-362 KQQLDAA
+362 
-369 KQIPD
+369 
-374 QIAKLEGDITALEA
+374 
-388 QKKLLD
+388 
-394 PNDQEYKAIEA
+394 
-405 RITELSA
+405 
-412 KKAALVSASMSD
+412 ALVNEVTDRIEDYASTQSG
-424 TEIAAAQAKID
+424 T
-435 AGMAE
+435 
-440 YNAGKQ
+440 
-446 ELDAAKAQLD
+446 
-456 AAKKKLDEGYEEL
+456 
-469 QDGKRKYREGVEELQ
+469 
-484 DGWKKYYEGIDELPK
+484 
-499 AYKKLKDGEKEYA
+499 
-512 DGLEEY
+512 
-518 EDAKREAE
+518 
-526 EKIAD
+526 
-531 AKKKLADAR
+531 
-540 RKVADI
+540 
-546 ETCKWYILSRGYNPG
+546 WYIQDRSGNPG
-561 YTGFGQDADRMA
+561 YSDYSENTDRIA
-573 NLASVFPVIFFLVA
+573 AVGDVFPLIFFIVA

-600 EQRTQIGLMKAL
+600 EQRIEMGTMKAL
-612 GYGRW
+612 GYGGW
-617 DISKKYLCYGL
+617 QIAMKY
-628 FPSLAGSLLGIIIG
+628 
-642 HIVFPTMIYVSY
+642 
-654 QIMYEMPNIRLS
+654 
-666 LYPGICIWATIAAV
+666 AV
-680 ACTTL
+680 YAM
-685 STLWACISTLTDSPA
+685 SACISGGVVGAIIGFKLFPYVIMKGYSIMYYLGKLETPYRADIAFMAIAAMAVCTAAATFSACYASLKEVPA
-700 NLMRPKAPKAGRRVL
+700 TLMRPKAPKAGRRVL

-758 VTAFGLNDSI
+758 VTAFGLNDSIFGI

-837 AGSMAGRI
+837 AESMGGRVS
-845 NLHNGG
+845 LHNGG
-851 APVTLDDSGVV
+851 TPVTLDDSGVV

-1030 IGAFVGLVFGKIMHL
+1030 IGAFVGLLFGKIMHL

-1071 ALTIAFSL
+1071 ALTIVFSL

>member
-1 VTALRKDLIRE
+1 MNALTLKNLLRE
-12 IKNSKNRFLSI
+12 IKRTFTKFLSI
-23 AILIALAVAFLSGL
+23 FAICALGVAFFAGIR
-37 KATAPDMKNTG
+37 ATSPDMKEAGDRLYNT
-48 DEYLDKQ
+48 YNLS
-55 QLMDIQVLSTLGLT
+55 DISVISTSGLT
-69 KGDIKALGAQDN
+69 ADN
-81 IERAVGAYCIDAWAG
+81 IRDLESIEGIQAVRASLFVDAMARGTGEKEKNLRLYSMPIKLKSEYAPLIDLIPDYG
-96 DLVAKAYSIT
+96 IDTSPEYE
-106 DGMNLL
+106 MNG
-112 TVTSGRMPES
+112 VEIVSGRMPLNDTETALDYTLEGSLVKQLGDEITLTTSGGTVTLRVVGFIRS
-122 PDECIVDKNLLE
+122 P
-134 KMKIS
+134 M
-139 VGDSITIDPSDD
+139 
-151 YEDCLTHKNFTIV
+151 
-164 GTAVSPYYI
+164 YI
-173 SVERGSASIGSG
+173 SMFERGTSSIGNGTSDGFAYASG
-185 NVRAYVYLPEGAFD
+185 NAISSLGTKLPVMS
-199 LDYYTVAYAKVKG
+199 LLNTYYTRADIVISGKEGLSAYS
-212 AQELTAFTDEYDD
+212 DEY
-225 YIDDVMDSLKDFGDR
+225 
-240 RAKLRYDDIID
+240 
-251 EAQGKIDDAQKE
+251 E
-263 LDDKEKEADEKLSD
+263 
-277 AEQEL
+277 
-282 KDARRKLDKGWRE
+282 
-295 YRDGKKELEESLPK
+295 
-309 LCDAECELADARQ
+309 
-322 ELIEGEQEYQKGLDE
+322 
-337 YNFGYAQYAENK
+337 
-349 RKLDAA
+349 
-355 KAQLDAA
+355 
-362 KQQLDAA
+362 
-369 KQIPD
+369 
-374 QIAKLEGDITALEA
+374 
-388 QKKLLD
+388 
-394 PNDQEYKAIEA
+394 
-405 RITELSA
+405 
-412 KKAALVSASMSD
+412 ALVNEVTDRIEDYASTQSG
-424 TEIAAAQAKID
+424 T
-435 AGMAE
+435 
-440 YNAGKQ
+440 
-446 ELDAAKAQLD
+446 
-456 AAKKKLDEGYEEL
+456 
-469 QDGKRKYREGVEELQ
+469 
-484 DGWKKYYEGIDELPK
+484 
-499 AYKKLKDGEKEYA
+499 
-512 DGLEEY
+512 
-518 EDAKREAE
+518 
-526 EKIAD
+526 
-531 AKKKLADAR
+531 
-540 RKVADI
+540 
-546 ETCKWYILSRGYNPG
+546 WYIQDRSGNPG
-561 YTGFGQDADRMA
+561 YSDYSENTDRIA
-573 NLASVFPVIFFLVA
+573 AVGDVFPLIFFIVA

-600 EQRTQIGLMKAL
+600 EQRIEMGTMKAL
-612 GYGRW
+612 GYGGW
-617 DISKKYLCYGL
+617 QIAMKY
-628 FPSLAGSLLGIIIG
+628 
-642 HIVFPTMIYVSY
+642 
-654 QIMYEMPNIRLS
+654 
-666 LYPGICIWATIAAV
+666 AV
-680 ACTTL
+680 YAM
-685 STLWACISTLTDSPA
+685 SACISGGVVGAIIGFKLFPYVIMKGYSIMYYLGKLETPYRADIAFMAIAAMAVCTAAATFSACYASLREVPA
-700 NLMRPKAPKAGRRVL
+700 TLMRPKAPKAGRRVL

-768 IEKQFGDIWQ
+768 FGIIEKQFGDIWQ

-823 GRSQSGV
+823 GKSQSGV

-871 SIKAGDEINM
+871 SIKVGDEINM

-916 KAMQYNGFM
+916 KAMLYNGFM

-930 GLTDETMDAM
+930 GLTDGTMDAM

-953 RTIGSI
+953 RTIESI

>member
-1 VTALRKDLIRE
+1 MNALTLKNLLRE
-12 IKNSKNRFLSI
+12 IKRTFTKFLSI
-23 AILIALAVAFLSGL
+23 FAICALGVAFFAGIR
-37 KATAPDMKNTG
+37 ATSPDMKEAGDRLYNT
-48 DEYLDKQ
+48 YNLS
-55 QLMDIQVLSTLGLT
+55 DISVISTSGLT
-69 KGDIKALGAQDN
+69 ADN
-81 IERAVGAYCIDAWAG
+81 IRDLESIEGIRAVRASLFVDAMARGTGEKEKNLRLYSMPIKLKSEYVPLIDLIPDYG
-96 DLVAKAYSIT
+96 IDTSPEYE
-106 DGMNLL
+106 MNG
-112 TVTSGRMPES
+112 VEIVSGRMPLNDTETALDYTLEGSLVKQLGDEITLTTSGGTVTLRVVGFIRS
-122 PDECIVDKNLLE
+122 P
-134 KMKIS
+134 M
-139 VGDSITIDPSDD
+139 
-151 YEDCLTHKNFTIV
+151 
-164 GTAVSPYYI
+164 YI
-173 SVERGSASIGSG
+173 SMFERGTSSIGNGTSDGFAYASG
-185 NVRAYVYLPEGAFD
+185 NAISSLGTKLPVMS
-199 LDYYTVAYAKVKG
+199 LLNTYYTRADIVISGKEGLSAYS
-212 AQELTAFTDEYDD
+212 DEY
-225 YIDDVMDSLKDFGDR
+225 
-240 RAKLRYDDIID
+240 
-251 EAQGKIDDAQKE
+251 E
-263 LDDKEKEADEKLSD
+263 
-277 AEQEL
+277 
-282 KDARRKLDKGWRE
+282 
-295 YRDGKKELEESLPK
+295 
-309 LCDAECELADARQ
+309 
-322 ELIEGEQEYQKGLDE
+322 
-337 YNFGYAQYAENK
+337 
-349 RKLDAA
+349 
-355 KAQLDAA
+355 
-362 KQQLDAA
+362 
-369 KQIPD
+369 
-374 QIAKLEGDITALEA
+374 
-388 QKKLLD
+388 
-394 PNDQEYKAIEA
+394 
-405 RITELSA
+405 
-412 KKAALVSASMSD
+412 ALVNEVTDRIEDYASTQSG
-424 TEIAAAQAKID
+424 T
-435 AGMAE
+435 
-440 YNAGKQ
+440 
-446 ELDAAKAQLD
+446 
-456 AAKKKLDEGYEEL
+456 
-469 QDGKRKYREGVEELQ
+469 
-484 DGWKKYYEGIDELPK
+484 
-499 AYKKLKDGEKEYA
+499 
-512 DGLEEY
+512 
-518 EDAKREAE
+518 
-526 EKIAD
+526 
-531 AKKKLADAR
+531 
-540 RKVADI
+540 
-546 ETCKWYILSRGYNPG
+546 WYIQDRSGNPG
-561 YTGFGQDADRMA
+561 YSDYSENTDRIA
-573 NLASVFPVIFFLVA
+573 AVGDVFPLIFFIVA

-600 EQRTQIGLMKAL
+600 EQRIEMGTMKAL
-612 GYGRW
+612 GYGGW
-617 DISKKYLCYGL
+617 QIAMKY
-628 FPSLAGSLLGIIIG
+628 
-642 HIVFPTMIYVSY
+642 
-654 QIMYEMPNIRLS
+654 
-666 LYPGICIWATIAAV
+666 AV
-680 ACTTL
+680 YAM
-685 STLWACISTLTDSPA
+685 SACISGGVVGAIIGFKLFPYVIMKAYSIMYYLGKLETPYRADIAFMAIAAMAVCTAAATFSACYASLKEVPA
-700 NLMRPKAPKAGRRVL
+700 TLMRPKAPKAGRRVL

-744 FMSVIGIAGSGALL
+744 FLSVIGIAGSGALL
-758 VTAFGLNDSI
+758 VTAFGLNDSIFGI

-823 GRSQSGV
+823 GRSQNGV

-837 AGSMAGRI
+837 AGSMAGRVS
-845 NLHNGG
+845 LHNGG

-916 KAMQYNGFM
+916 KAMQYNGLM

-953 RTIGSI
+953 RTIESI
-959 YDSVWDSLS
+959 YASVWDSLS

>member
-1 VTALRKDLIRE
+1 MNALTLKNLLRE
-12 IKNSKNRFLSI
+12 IKRTFTKFLSI
-23 AILIALAVAFLSGL
+23 FAICALGVAFFAGIR
-37 KATAPDMKNTG
+37 ATSPDMKEAGDRLYNT
-48 DEYLDKQ
+48 YNLS
-55 QLMDIQVLSTLGLT
+55 DISVISTSGLT
-69 KGDIKALGAQDN
+69 ADN
-81 IERAVGAYCIDAWAG
+81 IRDLESIEGIQAVRASLFVDAMARGTGEKEKNLRLYSMPIKLKSEYAPLIDLIPDYG
-96 DLVAKAYSIT
+96 IDTSPEYE
-106 DGMNLL
+106 MNG
-112 TVTSGRMPES
+112 VEIVSGRMPL
-122 PDECIVDKNLLE
+122 N
-134 KMKIS
+134 
-139 VGDSITIDPSDD
+139 
-151 YEDCLTHKNFTIV
+151 
-164 GTAVSPYYI
+164 
-173 SVERGSASIGSG
+173 
-185 NVRAYVYLPEGAFD
+185 
-199 LDYYTVAYAKVKG
+199 
-212 AQELTAFTDEYDD
+212 
-225 YIDDVMDSLKDFGDR
+225 
-240 RAKLRYDDIID
+240 
-251 EAQGKIDDAQKE
+251 
-263 LDDKEKEADEKLSD
+263 
-277 AEQEL
+277 
-282 KDARRKLDKGWRE
+282 
-295 YRDGKKELEESLPK
+295 
-309 LCDAECELADARQ
+309 
-322 ELIEGEQEYQKGLDE
+322 
-337 YNFGYAQYAENK
+337 
-349 RKLDAA
+349 
-355 KAQLDAA
+355 
-362 KQQLDAA
+362 
-369 KQIPD
+369 
-374 QIAKLEGDITALEA
+374 
-388 QKKLLD
+388 
-394 PNDQEYKAIEA
+394 
-405 RITELSA
+405 
-412 KKAALVSASMSD
+412 D
-424 TEIAAAQAKID
+424 TEIALDNTLEGSLVKQLGDEITLTTSGGSVTLRVVGFIRSPMYISMFERGTSSIGNGTSDGFAYAS
-435 AGMAE
+435 G
-440 YNAGKQ
+440 NAISSLGTKLPVMSLLNTYYTRADIVISGK
-446 ELDAAKAQLD
+446 
-456 AAKKKLDEGYEEL
+456 EGL
-469 QDGKRKYREGVEELQ
+469 S
-484 DGWKKYYEGIDELPK
+484 
-499 AYKKLKDGEKEYA
+499 AYSN
-512 DGLEEY
+512 EY
-518 EDAKREAE
+518 EALVNEVTDR
-526 EKIAD
+526 
-531 AKKKLADAR
+531 
-540 RKVADI
+540 I
-546 ETCKWYILSRGYNPG
+546 EDYASTQSGTWYIQDRSGNPG
-561 YTGFGQDADRMA
+561 YSDYSENTDRIA
-573 NLASVFPVIFFLVA
+573 AVGDVFPLIFFIVA

-600 EQRTQIGLMKAL
+600 EQRIEMGTMKAL
-612 GYGRW
+612 GYGGW
-617 DISKKYLCYGL
+617 QIAMKY
-628 FPSLAGSLLGIIIG
+628 
-642 HIVFPTMIYVSY
+642 
-654 QIMYEMPNIRLS
+654 
-666 LYPGICIWATIAAV
+666 AV
-680 ACTTL
+680 YAM
-685 STLWACISTLTDSPA
+685 SACISGGVVGAIIGFKLFPYVIMKGYSIMYYLGKLETPYRADIAFMAIAAMAVCTAAATFSACYASLKEVPA
-700 NLMRPKAPKAGRRVL
+700 TLMRPKAPKAGRRVL
-715 LEKIPFIWKK
+715 LEKMPFIWKK

-758 VTAFGLNDSI
+758 VTAFGLNDSIFGI

-871 SIKAGDEINM
+871 SIKIGDGINM

-1071 ALTIAFSL
+1071 ALTIVFSL

>member
-1 VTALRKDLIRE
+1 MNALTLKNLLRE
-12 IKNSKNRFLSI
+12 IKRTFTKFLSLF
-23 AILIALAVAFLSGL
+23 AICALGVAFFAGIR
-37 KATAPDMKNTG
+37 ATSPDMKEAGDRLYNT
-48 DEYLDKQ
+48 YNLS
-55 QLMDIQVLSTLGLT
+55 DISVISTSGLT
-69 KGDIKALGAQDN
+69 ADN
-81 IERAVGAYCIDAWAG
+81 IRDLESIEGIQAVRASLFVDAMARGTGEKEKNLRLYSMPIKLKSEYAPLIDLIPDYG
-96 DLVAKAYSIT
+96 IDTSPEYE
-106 DGMNLL
+106 MNG
-112 TVTSGRMPES
+112 VEIVSGRMPL
-122 PDECIVDKNLLE
+122 N
-134 KMKIS
+134 
-139 VGDSITIDPSDD
+139 
-151 YEDCLTHKNFTIV
+151 
-164 GTAVSPYYI
+164 
-173 SVERGSASIGSG
+173 
-185 NVRAYVYLPEGAFD
+185 
-199 LDYYTVAYAKVKG
+199 
-212 AQELTAFTDEYDD
+212 
-225 YIDDVMDSLKDFGDR
+225 
-240 RAKLRYDDIID
+240 
-251 EAQGKIDDAQKE
+251 
-263 LDDKEKEADEKLSD
+263 
-277 AEQEL
+277 
-282 KDARRKLDKGWRE
+282 
-295 YRDGKKELEESLPK
+295 
-309 LCDAECELADARQ
+309 
-322 ELIEGEQEYQKGLDE
+322 
-337 YNFGYAQYAENK
+337 
-349 RKLDAA
+349 
-355 KAQLDAA
+355 
-362 KQQLDAA
+362 
-369 KQIPD
+369 
-374 QIAKLEGDITALEA
+374 
-388 QKKLLD
+388 
-394 PNDQEYKAIEA
+394 
-405 RITELSA
+405 
-412 KKAALVSASMSD
+412 D
-424 TEIAAAQAKID
+424 TEIALDNTLEGSLVKQLGDEITLTT
-435 AGMAE
+435 AGGSVTLRVVGFIRSPMYISLFERGTSSIGNGTSDGFA
-440 YNAGKQ
+440 YASGNAISSLGTKLPVMSLLNTYYTRADIVISGK
-446 ELDAAKAQLD
+446 
-456 AAKKKLDEGYEEL
+456 EGL
-469 QDGKRKYREGVEELQ
+469 S
-484 DGWKKYYEGIDELPK
+484 
-499 AYKKLKDGEKEYA
+499 AYSD
-512 DGLEEY
+512 EY
-518 EDAKREAE
+518 EALVNEVTDR
-526 EKIAD
+526 
-531 AKKKLADAR
+531 
-540 RKVADI
+540 I
-546 ETCKWYILSRGYNPG
+546 EDYASTQSGTWYIQDRSGNPG
-561 YTGFGQDADRMA
+561 YSDYSENTDRIA
-573 NLASVFPVIFFLVA
+573 AVGDVFPLIFFIVA

-600 EQRTQIGLMKAL
+600 EQRIEMGTMKAL
-612 GYGRW
+612 GYGGW
-617 DISKKYLCYGL
+617 QIAMKY
-628 FPSLAGSLLGIIIG
+628 
-642 HIVFPTMIYVSY
+642 
-654 QIMYEMPNIRLS
+654 
-666 LYPGICIWATIAAV
+666 AAY
-680 ACTTL
+680 AM
-685 STLWACISTLTDSPA
+685 SACISGGVVGAIIGFKLFPYVIMKGYSIMYYLGKLETPYRADIAFMAIAAMAVCTAAATFSACYASLKEVPA
-700 NLMRPKAPKAGRRVL
+700 TLMRPKAPKAGRRVL

-758 VTAFGLNDSI
+758 VTAFGLNDSIFGI

-953 RTIGSI
+953 RTIESI
-959 YDSVWDSLS
+959 YASVWDSLS

-1018 AYIFRENNALSV
+1018 DYIFRENNALSV

-1071 ALTIAFSL
+1071 ALTIVFSL

>member
-1 VTALRKDLIRE
+1 MNALTLKNLLRE
-12 IKNSKNRFLSI
+12 IKRTFTKFLSI
-23 AILIALAVAFLSGL
+23 FAICALGVAFFAGIR
-37 KATAPDMKNTG
+37 ATSPDMKEAGDRLYNT
-48 DEYLDKQ
+48 YNLS
-55 QLMDIQVLSTLGLT
+55 DISVISTSGLT
-69 KGDIKALGAQDN
+69 ADN
-81 IERAVGAYCIDAWAG
+81 IRDLESIEGIQAVRASLFVDAMARGTGEKEKNLRLYSMPIKLKSEYAPLIDLIPDYG
-96 DLVAKAYSIT
+96 IDTSPEYE
-106 DGMNLL
+106 MNG
-112 TVTSGRMPES
+112 VEIVSGRMPL
-122 PDECIVDKNLLE
+122 N
-134 KMKIS
+134 
-139 VGDSITIDPSDD
+139 
-151 YEDCLTHKNFTIV
+151 
-164 GTAVSPYYI
+164 
-173 SVERGSASIGSG
+173 
-185 NVRAYVYLPEGAFD
+185 
-199 LDYYTVAYAKVKG
+199 
-212 AQELTAFTDEYDD
+212 
-225 YIDDVMDSLKDFGDR
+225 
-240 RAKLRYDDIID
+240 
-251 EAQGKIDDAQKE
+251 
-263 LDDKEKEADEKLSD
+263 
-277 AEQEL
+277 
-282 KDARRKLDKGWRE
+282 
-295 YRDGKKELEESLPK
+295 
-309 LCDAECELADARQ
+309 
-322 ELIEGEQEYQKGLDE
+322 
-337 YNFGYAQYAENK
+337 
-349 RKLDAA
+349 
-355 KAQLDAA
+355 
-362 KQQLDAA
+362 
-369 KQIPD
+369 
-374 QIAKLEGDITALEA
+374 
-388 QKKLLD
+388 
-394 PNDQEYKAIEA
+394 
-405 RITELSA
+405 
-412 KKAALVSASMSD
+412 D
-424 TEIAAAQAKID
+424 TEIALDNTLEGSLVKQLGDEITLTT
-435 AGMAE
+435 AGGSVTLRVVGFIRSPMYISLFERGTSSIGNGTSDGFA
-440 YNAGKQ
+440 YASGNAISSLGTKLPVMSLLNTYYTRADIVISGK
-446 ELDAAKAQLD
+446 
-456 AAKKKLDEGYEEL
+456 EGL
-469 QDGKRKYREGVEELQ
+469 S
-484 DGWKKYYEGIDELPK
+484 
-499 AYKKLKDGEKEYA
+499 AYSD
-512 DGLEEY
+512 EY
-518 EDAKREAE
+518 EALVNEVTDR
-526 EKIAD
+526 
-531 AKKKLADAR
+531 
-540 RKVADI
+540 I
-546 ETCKWYILSRGYNPG
+546 EDYASTQSGTWYIQDRSGNPG
-561 YTGFGQDADRMA
+561 YSDYSENTDRIA
-573 NLASVFPVIFFLVA
+573 AVGDVFPLIFFIVA

-600 EQRTQIGLMKAL
+600 EQRIEMGTMKAL
-612 GYGRW
+612 GYGGW
-617 DISKKYLCYGL
+617 QIAMKY
-628 FPSLAGSLLGIIIG
+628 
-642 HIVFPTMIYVSY
+642 
-654 QIMYEMPNIRLS
+654 
-666 LYPGICIWATIAAV
+666 AAY
-680 ACTTL
+680 AM
-685 STLWACISTLTDSPA
+685 SACISGGVVGAIIGFKLFPYVIMKGYSIMYYLGKLETPYRADIAFMAIAAMAVCTAAATFSACYASLKEVPATLI
-700 NLMRPKAPKAGRRVL
+700 RPKAPKAGRRVL

-758 VTAFGLNDSI
+758 VTAFGLNDSIFGI

-953 RTIGSI
+953 RTIESI
-959 YDSVWDSLS
+959 YASVWDSLS

-1018 AYIFRENNALSV
+1018 DYIFRENNALSV

-1071 ALTIAFSL
+1071 ALTIVFSL

>member
-1 VTALRKDLIRE
+1 MNALTLKNLLRE
-12 IKNSKNRFLSI
+12 IKRTFTKFLSI
-23 AILIALAVAFLSGL
+23 FAICALGVAFFAGIR
-37 KATAPDMKNTG
+37 ATSPDMKEAGDRLYNT
-48 DEYLDKQ
+48 YNLS
-55 QLMDIQVLSTLGLT
+55 DISVISTSGLT
-69 KGDIKALGAQDN
+69 ADN
-81 IERAVGAYCIDAWAG
+81 IRDLESIEGIRAVRASLFVDAMARGTGEKEKNLRLYSMPIKLKSEYAPLIDLIPDYG
-96 DLVAKAYSIT
+96 IDTSPEYE
-106 DGMNLL
+106 MNG
-112 TVTSGRMPES
+112 VEIVSGRMPLNDTETALDYTLEGSLVKQLGDEITLTTSGGTVMLRVVGFIRS
-122 PDECIVDKNLLE
+122 P
-134 KMKIS
+134 M
-139 VGDSITIDPSDD
+139 
-151 YEDCLTHKNFTIV
+151 
-164 GTAVSPYYI
+164 YI
-173 SVERGSASIGSG
+173 SMFERGTSSIGNGTSDGFAYASG
-185 NVRAYVYLPEGAFD
+185 NAISSLGTKLPVMS
-199 LDYYTVAYAKVKG
+199 LLNTYYTRADIVISGKEGLSAYS
-212 AQELTAFTDEYDD
+212 DEY
-225 YIDDVMDSLKDFGDR
+225 
-240 RAKLRYDDIID
+240 
-251 EAQGKIDDAQKE
+251 E
-263 LDDKEKEADEKLSD
+263 
-277 AEQEL
+277 
-282 KDARRKLDKGWRE
+282 
-295 YRDGKKELEESLPK
+295 
-309 LCDAECELADARQ
+309 
-322 ELIEGEQEYQKGLDE
+322 
-337 YNFGYAQYAENK
+337 
-349 RKLDAA
+349 
-355 KAQLDAA
+355 
-362 KQQLDAA
+362 
-369 KQIPD
+369 
-374 QIAKLEGDITALEA
+374 
-388 QKKLLD
+388 
-394 PNDQEYKAIEA
+394 
-405 RITELSA
+405 
-412 KKAALVSASMSD
+412 ALVNEVTDRIEDYASTQSG
-424 TEIAAAQAKID
+424 T
-435 AGMAE
+435 
-440 YNAGKQ
+440 
-446 ELDAAKAQLD
+446 
-456 AAKKKLDEGYEEL
+456 
-469 QDGKRKYREGVEELQ
+469 
-484 DGWKKYYEGIDELPK
+484 
-499 AYKKLKDGEKEYA
+499 
-512 DGLEEY
+512 
-518 EDAKREAE
+518 
-526 EKIAD
+526 
-531 AKKKLADAR
+531 
-540 RKVADI
+540 
-546 ETCKWYILSRGYNPG
+546 WYIQDRSGNPG
-561 YTGFGQDADRMA
+561 YSDYSENTDRIA
-573 NLASVFPVIFFLVA
+573 AVGDVFPLIFFIVA

-600 EQRTQIGLMKAL
+600 EQRIEMGTMKAL
-612 GYGRW
+612 GYGGW
-617 DISKKYLCYGL
+617 QIAMKY
-628 FPSLAGSLLGIIIG
+628 
-642 HIVFPTMIYVSY
+642 
-654 QIMYEMPNIRLS
+654 
-666 LYPGICIWATIAAV
+666 AV
-680 ACTTL
+680 YAM
-685 STLWACISTLTDSPA
+685 SACISGGVVGAIIGFKLFPYVIMKAYSIMYYLGKLETPYRADIAFMAIAAMAVCTAAATFSACYASLKEVPA
-700 NLMRPKAPKAGRRVL
+700 TLMRPKAPKAGRRVL

-758 VTAFGLNDSI
+758 VTAFGLNDSIFGI

-845 NLHNGG
+845 SLHNGG

-953 RTIGSI
+953 RTIESI
-959 YDSVWDSLS
+959 YASVWDSLS

-1030 IGAFVGLVFGKIMHL
+1030 IGAFVGLLFGKIMHL

-1071 ALTIAFSL
+1071 ALTIVFSL

>member
-1 VTALRKDLIRE
+1 MNALTLKNLLRE
-12 IKNSKNRFLSI
+12 IKRTFTKFLSI
-23 AILIALAVAFLSGL
+23 FAICALGVAFFAGIR
-37 KATAPDMKNTG
+37 ATSPDMKEAGDRLYNT
-48 DEYLDKQ
+48 YNLS
-55 QLMDIQVLSTLGLT
+55 DISVISTSGLT
-69 KGDIKALGAQDN
+69 ADN
-81 IERAVGAYCIDAWAG
+81 IRDLESIEGIQAVRASLFVDAMARGTDEKEKNLRLYSMPIKLKSEYAPLIDLIPDYG
-96 DLVAKAYSIT
+96 IDTSPEYE
-106 DGMNLL
+106 MNG
-112 TVTSGRMPES
+112 VEIVSGRMPLNDTETALDYTLEGSLVKQLGDEITLTTSGGTVTLRVVGFIRS
-122 PDECIVDKNLLE
+122 P
-134 KMKIS
+134 M
-139 VGDSITIDPSDD
+139 
-151 YEDCLTHKNFTIV
+151 
-164 GTAVSPYYI
+164 YI
-173 SVERGSASIGSG
+173 SMFERGTSSIGNGTSDGFAYASG
-185 NVRAYVYLPEGAFD
+185 NAISSLGTKLPVMS
-199 LDYYTVAYAKVKG
+199 LLNTYYTRADIVISGKEGLSAYS
-212 AQELTAFTDEYDD
+212 DEY
-225 YIDDVMDSLKDFGDR
+225 
-240 RAKLRYDDIID
+240 
-251 EAQGKIDDAQKE
+251 E
-263 LDDKEKEADEKLSD
+263 
-277 AEQEL
+277 
-282 KDARRKLDKGWRE
+282 
-295 YRDGKKELEESLPK
+295 
-309 LCDAECELADARQ
+309 
-322 ELIEGEQEYQKGLDE
+322 
-337 YNFGYAQYAENK
+337 
-349 RKLDAA
+349 
-355 KAQLDAA
+355 
-362 KQQLDAA
+362 
-369 KQIPD
+369 
-374 QIAKLEGDITALEA
+374 
-388 QKKLLD
+388 
-394 PNDQEYKAIEA
+394 
-405 RITELSA
+405 
-412 KKAALVSASMSD
+412 ALVNEVTDRIEDYASTQSG
-424 TEIAAAQAKID
+424 T
-435 AGMAE
+435 
-440 YNAGKQ
+440 
-446 ELDAAKAQLD
+446 
-456 AAKKKLDEGYEEL
+456 
-469 QDGKRKYREGVEELQ
+469 
-484 DGWKKYYEGIDELPK
+484 
-499 AYKKLKDGEKEYA
+499 
-512 DGLEEY
+512 
-518 EDAKREAE
+518 
-526 EKIAD
+526 
-531 AKKKLADAR
+531 
-540 RKVADI
+540 
-546 ETCKWYILSRGYNPG
+546 WYIQDRSGNPG
-561 YTGFGQDADRMA
+561 YSDYSENTDRIA
-573 NLASVFPVIFFLVA
+573 AVGDVFPLIFFIVA

-600 EQRTQIGLMKAL
+600 EQRIEMGTMKAL
-612 GYGRW
+612 GYGGW
-617 DISKKYLCYGL
+617 QIAMKY
-628 FPSLAGSLLGIIIG
+628 
-642 HIVFPTMIYVSY
+642 
-654 QIMYEMPNIRLS
+654 
-666 LYPGICIWATIAAV
+666 AV
-680 ACTTL
+680 YAM
-685 STLWACISTLTDSPA
+685 SACISGGVVGAIIGFKLFPYVIMKGYSIMYYLGKLETPYRADIAFMAIAAMAVCTAAATFSACYASLKEVPA
-700 NLMRPKAPKAGRRVL
+700 TLMRPKAPKAGRRVL

-758 VTAFGLNDSI
+758 VTAFGLNDSIFGI

-837 AGSMAGRI
+837 AGSMAGRVS
-845 NLHNGG
+845 LHNGG
-851 APVTLDDSGVV
+851 TPVTLDDSGVV

-959 YDSVWDSLS
+959 YASVWDSLS

-1018 AYIFRENNALSV
+1018 DYIFRENNALSV
-1030 IGAFVGLVFGKIMHL
+1030 IGAFVGLLFGKIMHL

-1071 ALTIAFSL
+1071 ALTIVFSL

>member
-1 VTALRKDLIRE
+1 MNALTLKNLLRE
-12 IKNSKNRFLSI
+12 IKRTFTKFLSI
-23 AILIALAVAFLSGL
+23 FAICALGVAFFAGIR
-37 KATAPDMKNTG
+37 ATSPDMKEAGDRLYNT
-48 DEYLDKQ
+48 YNLS
-55 QLMDIQVLSTLGLT
+55 DISVISTSGLT
-69 KGDIKALGAQDN
+69 ADN
-81 IERAVGAYCIDAWAG
+81 IRDLESIEGIQAVRASLFVDAMARGTGEKEKNLRLYSMPIKLKSEYVPLIDLIPDYG
-96 DLVAKAYSIT
+96 IDTSPEYE
-106 DGMNLL
+106 MNG
-112 TVTSGRMPES
+112 VEIVSGRMPLNDTETALDYTLEGSLVKQLGDEITLTTSGGTVTLRVVGFIRS
-122 PDECIVDKNLLE
+122 P
-134 KMKIS
+134 M
-139 VGDSITIDPSDD
+139 
-151 YEDCLTHKNFTIV
+151 
-164 GTAVSPYYI
+164 YI
-173 SVERGSASIGSG
+173 SMFERGTSSIGNGTSDGFAYASG
-185 NVRAYVYLPEGAFD
+185 NAISSLGTKLPVMS
-199 LDYYTVAYAKVKG
+199 LLNTYYTRADIVISGKEGPSAYS
-212 AQELTAFTDEYDD
+212 DEY
-225 YIDDVMDSLKDFGDR
+225 
-240 RAKLRYDDIID
+240 
-251 EAQGKIDDAQKE
+251 E
-263 LDDKEKEADEKLSD
+263 
-277 AEQEL
+277 
-282 KDARRKLDKGWRE
+282 
-295 YRDGKKELEESLPK
+295 
-309 LCDAECELADARQ
+309 
-322 ELIEGEQEYQKGLDE
+322 
-337 YNFGYAQYAENK
+337 
-349 RKLDAA
+349 
-355 KAQLDAA
+355 
-362 KQQLDAA
+362 
-369 KQIPD
+369 
-374 QIAKLEGDITALEA
+374 
-388 QKKLLD
+388 
-394 PNDQEYKAIEA
+394 
-405 RITELSA
+405 
-412 KKAALVSASMSD
+412 ALVNEVTDRIEDYASTQSG
-424 TEIAAAQAKID
+424 T
-435 AGMAE
+435 
-440 YNAGKQ
+440 
-446 ELDAAKAQLD
+446 
-456 AAKKKLDEGYEEL
+456 
-469 QDGKRKYREGVEELQ
+469 
-484 DGWKKYYEGIDELPK
+484 
-499 AYKKLKDGEKEYA
+499 
-512 DGLEEY
+512 
-518 EDAKREAE
+518 
-526 EKIAD
+526 
-531 AKKKLADAR
+531 
-540 RKVADI
+540 
-546 ETCKWYILSRGYNPG
+546 WYIQDRSGNPG
-561 YTGFGQDADRMA
+561 YSDYSENTDRIA
-573 NLASVFPVIFFLVA
+573 AVGDVFPLIFFIVA

-600 EQRTQIGLMKAL
+600 EQRIEMGTMKAL
-612 GYGRW
+612 GYGGW
-617 DISKKYLCYGL
+617 QIAMKY
-628 FPSLAGSLLGIIIG
+628 
-642 HIVFPTMIYVSY
+642 
-654 QIMYEMPNIRLS
+654 
-666 LYPGICIWATIAAV
+666 AV
-680 ACTTL
+680 YAM
-685 STLWACISTLTDSPA
+685 SACISGGVVGAIIGFKLFPYVIMKGYSIMYYLGKLETPYRADIAFMAIAAMAVCTAAATFSACYASLKEVPA
-700 NLMRPKAPKAGRRVL
+700 TLMRPKAPKAGRRVL
-715 LEKIPFIWKK
+715 LEKMPFIWKK

-758 VTAFGLNDSI
+758 VTAFGLNDSIFGI

-837 AGSMAGRI
+837 AESMAGRI

-851 APVTLDDSGVV
+851 TPVTLDDSGVV

-890 RVIGVADNYVYH
+890 RVIGIADNYVYH

-1071 ALTIAFSL
+1071 ALTIVFSL

>member
-1 VTALRKDLIRE
+1 MNALTLKNLLRE
-12 IKNSKNRFLSI
+12 IKRTFTKFLSI
-23 AILIALAVAFLSGL
+23 FAICALGVAFFAGIR
-37 KATAPDMKNTG
+37 ATSPDMKEAGDRLYNT
-48 DEYLDKQ
+48 YNLS
-55 QLMDIQVLSTLGLT
+55 DISVISTSGLT
-69 KGDIKALGAQDN
+69 ADN
-81 IERAVGAYCIDAWAG
+81 IRDLESIEGIRAVRASLFVDAMARGTGEKEKNLRLYSMPIKLKSEYAPLIDLIPDYG
-96 DLVAKAYSIT
+96 IDTSPEYE
-106 DGMNLL
+106 MNG
-112 TVTSGRMPES
+112 VEIVSGRMPLNDTETALDYTLEGSLVKQLGDEITLTTSGGTVTLRVVGFIRS
-122 PDECIVDKNLLE
+122 P
-134 KMKIS
+134 M
-139 VGDSITIDPSDD
+139 
-151 YEDCLTHKNFTIV
+151 
-164 GTAVSPYYI
+164 YI
-173 SVERGSASIGSG
+173 SMFERGTSSIGDGTSDGFAYASG
-185 NVRAYVYLPEGAFD
+185 NAISSLGTKLPVMS
-199 LDYYTVAYAKVKG
+199 LLNTYYTRADIVISGKEGLSAYS
-212 AQELTAFTDEYDD
+212 DEY
-225 YIDDVMDSLKDFGDR
+225 
-240 RAKLRYDDIID
+240 
-251 EAQGKIDDAQKE
+251 E
-263 LDDKEKEADEKLSD
+263 
-277 AEQEL
+277 
-282 KDARRKLDKGWRE
+282 
-295 YRDGKKELEESLPK
+295 
-309 LCDAECELADARQ
+309 
-322 ELIEGEQEYQKGLDE
+322 
-337 YNFGYAQYAENK
+337 
-349 RKLDAA
+349 
-355 KAQLDAA
+355 
-362 KQQLDAA
+362 
-369 KQIPD
+369 
-374 QIAKLEGDITALEA
+374 
-388 QKKLLD
+388 
-394 PNDQEYKAIEA
+394 
-405 RITELSA
+405 
-412 KKAALVSASMSD
+412 ALVNEVTDRIEDYASTQSG
-424 TEIAAAQAKID
+424 T
-435 AGMAE
+435 
-440 YNAGKQ
+440 
-446 ELDAAKAQLD
+446 
-456 AAKKKLDEGYEEL
+456 
-469 QDGKRKYREGVEELQ
+469 
-484 DGWKKYYEGIDELPK
+484 
-499 AYKKLKDGEKEYA
+499 
-512 DGLEEY
+512 
-518 EDAKREAE
+518 
-526 EKIAD
+526 
-531 AKKKLADAR
+531 
-540 RKVADI
+540 
-546 ETCKWYILSRGYNPG
+546 WYIQDRSGNPG
-561 YTGFGQDADRMA
+561 YSDYSENTDRIA
-573 NLASVFPVIFFLVA
+573 AVGDVFPLIFFIVA

-600 EQRTQIGLMKAL
+600 EQRIEMGTMKAL
-612 GYGRW
+612 GYGGW
-617 DISKKYLCYGL
+617 QIAMKY
-628 FPSLAGSLLGIIIG
+628 
-642 HIVFPTMIYVSY
+642 
-654 QIMYEMPNIRLS
+654 
-666 LYPGICIWATIAAV
+666 AV
-680 ACTTL
+680 YAM
-685 STLWACISTLTDSPA
+685 SACISGGVVGAIIGFKLFPYVIMKAYSIMYYLGKLETPYRADIAFMAIAAMAVCTAAATFSACYASLKEVPA
-700 NLMRPKAPKAGRRVL
+700 TLMRPKAPKAGRRVL
-715 LEKIPFIWKK
+715 LERIPFIWKK

-758 VTAFGLNDSI
+758 VTAFGLNDSIFGI

-837 AGSMAGRI
+837 AGSMAGRVS
-845 NLHNGG
+845 LHNGG
-851 APVTLDDSGVV
+851 TPVTLDDSGVV

-916 KAMQYNGFM
+916 KAMLYNGFM

-953 RTIGSI
+953 RTIESI
-959 YDSVWDSLS
+959 YASVWDSLS